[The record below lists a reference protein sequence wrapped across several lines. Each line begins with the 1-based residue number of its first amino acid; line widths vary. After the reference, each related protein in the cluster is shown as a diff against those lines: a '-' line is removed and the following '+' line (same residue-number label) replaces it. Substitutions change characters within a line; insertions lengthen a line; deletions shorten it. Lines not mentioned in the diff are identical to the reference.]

1 MDTPKTG
8 NIEATRQGEDKPKKT
23 NNIENKKD
31 PTKNRWWTQVFV
43 KDKQYLSIRRL
54 LYSQDMLD
62 TTLQHNL
69 FKEKVS
75 YLNKNHSVIQALIV
89 YML

>member
-1 MDTPKTG
+1 
-8 NIEATRQGEDKPKKT
+8 
-23 NNIENKKD
+23 
-31 PTKNRWWTQVFV
+31 
-43 KDKQYLSIRRL
+43 
-54 LYSQDMLD
+54 MLD

-89 YML
+89 YMSVMNIKKRWEKFEDAKRIIRPHKSEKDRQDNG